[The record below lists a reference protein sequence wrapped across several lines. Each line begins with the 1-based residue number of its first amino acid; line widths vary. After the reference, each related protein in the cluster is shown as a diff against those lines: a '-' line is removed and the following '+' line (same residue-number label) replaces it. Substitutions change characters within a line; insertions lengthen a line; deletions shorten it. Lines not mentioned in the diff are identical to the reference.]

1 MAKQCKADIRKSNI
15 MWSSLGGT
23 HRSHTQKSTFSQKSG
38 DTVNAQILNPT
49 EP

>member
-23 HRSHTQKSTFSQKSG
+23 HCSHTQKSTFSQKSG
-38 DTVNAQILNPT
+38 DTVNAQILNST